1 LDQTKFYKQATRSN
15 QTYFVKTHDAPCDNA
30 KAIYIIRDG
39 RSAII
44 SYYHYMRNFADAAVS
59 VRDIVVGECLFG
71 SWGQHLKRWAPIERP
86 NTLLL
91 RYDDLVGNPS
101 EAVKSVSAFI
111 GRPISRRSFPSF
123 SDLKTTNSNFFRS
136 GNDAENIDQMKQDDL
151 NMFWLLHGDMMLK
164 YGFARAV

>member
-1 LDQTKFYKQATRSN
+1 
-15 QTYFVKTHDAPCDNA
+15 
-30 KAIYIIRDG
+30 
-39 RSAII
+39 
-44 SYYHYMRNFADAAVS
+44 
-59 VRDIVVGECLFG
+59 
-71 SWGQHLKRWAPIERP
+71 
-86 NTLLL
+86 LLL